1 MRYIDRDM
9 EQDVLIAADAIFT
22 LLSSLLLGLGLAG
35 AGIIA
40 FSLMALIRG
49 YYLDS
54 KANKR

>member
-1 MRYIDRDM
+1 M

-22 LLSSLLLGLGLAG
+22 LLSSLLLGLVLAG

-40 FSLMALIRG
+40 FSLMAMIRG